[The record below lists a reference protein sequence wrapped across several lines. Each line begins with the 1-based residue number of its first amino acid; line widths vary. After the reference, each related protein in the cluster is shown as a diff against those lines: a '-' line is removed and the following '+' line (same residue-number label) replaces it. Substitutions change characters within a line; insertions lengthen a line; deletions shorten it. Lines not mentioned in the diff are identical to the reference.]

1 MLLTQQQISK
11 CYTNLS
17 DSTVWLN
24 ILNNLLP
31 AYDIVSPEQVAMFL
45 AQIGHESYDLT
56 RLEENLKYS
65 KDGLIMVFPHYFSE
79 ETATMYAKKP
89 EAIANI
95 VYANRMGNGSPDSG
109 DGYKYRGRGSIQ
121 LTGFTNYLECSNFWY
136 KNDYYVKNPDALST
150 NKEDAIK
157 AGVWFWYVNKLHTY
171 SDIVTITKKINKGV
185 QGLTDRLNRYT
196 KYLEIL
202 KV

>member
-1 MLLTQQQISK
+1 MELTAKQLLL
-11 CYTNLS
+11 CYPRLQ
-17 DSTVWLN
+17 DYEKWLEIIN
-24 ILNNLLP
+24 RLI
-31 AYDIVSPEQVAMFL
+31 PEYEIITLEQTAMFL
-45 AQIGHESYDLT
+45 AQIGHESYELT

-65 KDGLIMVFPHYFSE
+65 KDGLVMVFPHYFSE
-79 ETATMYAKKP
+79 ETAIKYAKNP

-95 VYANRMGNGSPDSG
+95 VYANRMGNGSTESG
-109 DGYKYRGRGSIQ
+109 DGYTYRGRGAIQ
-121 LTGFTNYLECSNFWY
+121 LTGKKNYLDCSNFWY
-136 KNDYYVKNPDALST
+136 KNDYYIKNPNALST

-202 KV
+202 KI